1 MYRVYTDGACESN
14 GRAGA
19 RASYAYV
26 FPDAIQESYAE
37 PLPAEEQQ
45 TNNTGEL
52 IAIYHA
58 LAKAKRLGATSVQVY
73 TDSEYARN
81 CICVWSPGWIR
92 KGWKTTDGKPVKHR
106 ELLEKILDTVKT
118 FDSYSIIH
126 VPAHTGGSDE
136 HSKWND
142 AADRLAVKALE
153 LQRSVRIGD
162 LDPPKQTETTVGR
175 PPLPECPL
183 RLMGPP
189 VSEDDL
195 ATYAREHLAEL
206 LAEDA
211 GIVKTGL
218 ALIVKKLLTKK
229 GLDVDKQTIH
239 RRTVYRLTQKTPF
252 SIQQSEDD

>member
-19 RASYAYV
+19 KASYAYV
-26 FPDAIQESYAE
+26 FPDALQESYAE

-52 IAIYHA
+52 IAIYYA
-58 LAKAKRLGATSVQVY
+58 LAKAKRMGAKSVQVF

-81 CICVWSPGWIR
+81 CICVWSAGWIR

-106 ELLEKILDTVKT
+106 ELLERILDTLKF
-118 FDSYSIIH
+118 FDSYTITH
-126 VPAHTGGSDE
+126 VRAHTGGSDE

-142 AADRLAVKALE
+142 VADRLAVKALE
-153 LQRSVRIGD
+153 LKRPVTVGD
-162 LDPPKQTETTVGR
+162 LDPPKQTEETVER
-175 PPLPECPL
+175 PPLPDCPL

-189 VSEDDL
+189 ASEDDL
-195 ATYAREHLAEL
+195 AAYAQTHMSDL
-206 LAEDA
+206 LADDA
-211 GIVKTGL
+211 AIVKAGL

-229 GLDVDKQTIH
+229 GLDVDKQTVH
-239 RRTVYRLTQKTPF
+239 KRTVYRLTQKTPF
-252 SIQQSEDD
+252 SIQPEDE